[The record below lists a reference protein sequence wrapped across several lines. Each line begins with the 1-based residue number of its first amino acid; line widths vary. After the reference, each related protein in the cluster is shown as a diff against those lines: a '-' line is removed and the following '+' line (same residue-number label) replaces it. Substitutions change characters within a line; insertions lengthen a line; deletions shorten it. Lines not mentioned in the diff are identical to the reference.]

1 MTIIEYVLDQ
11 HPSIPTHK
19 HIPPYV
25 IDGGYFLHPD
35 GSGKRIGIGKEGS
48 IPDSVTTLTL
58 EELQARQRAIHA
70 EHPMMKVSMSDTPT
84 ATTYRAGVEGASE
97 EMTDDEVDAFVK
109 EWVDARS

>member
-25 IDGGYFLHPD
+25 LDGGYFLHPD
-35 GSGKRIGIGKEGS
+35 GSGKRIGIGKEGK

-58 EELQARQRAIHA
+58 EELQARQRAIPVDYPMRKGAPRNPDGTMNDFVAMTNDEIDA
-70 EHPMMKVSMSDTPT
+70 ETK
-84 ATTYRAGVEGASE
+84 A
-97 EMTDDEVDAFVK
+97 
-109 EWVDARS
+109 WVDARS